1 MEGSMA
7 NSDAPRGC
15 GCRAYHPGH
24 SCHVIQAT
32 RANSDPTSWFRA
44 TVTVLNQEEVTVEYE
59 DGSMCRLWRH
69 GGFDERVTVGTALLV
84 CERWLMVSIVGS
96 DGRDQ
101 LSVAVR
107 HPTWRKDGLPEDR
120 SRKWVA
126 GIVSIASGE
135 GVDIL
140 HVED

>member
-32 RANSDPTSWFRA
+32 RANSDPTPWFRA

-101 LSVAVR
+101 LSATPLGVR
-107 HPTWRKDGLPEDR
+107 TGCRRIEAG
-120 SRKWVA
+120 KWVA